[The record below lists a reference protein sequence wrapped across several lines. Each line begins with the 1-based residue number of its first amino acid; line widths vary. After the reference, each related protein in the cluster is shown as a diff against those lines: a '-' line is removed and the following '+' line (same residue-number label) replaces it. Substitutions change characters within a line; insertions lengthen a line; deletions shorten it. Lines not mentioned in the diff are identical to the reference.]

1 VRPYT
6 PLSDALSDLSVLAES
21 VRGSALLSVATSPKL
36 GRRARRLDPPE
47 PVDDLLAFTVAQLS
61 AGVEDIRS
69 LVNRIYPPAL
79 ATSALGAT
87 LTDLARPGGVVDVH
101 TVLNRRSDPVI
112 EATAWFV
119 ASEGIANAVKH
130 APGHRVRVSATSD
143 GDRTLTVSIVD
154 VAGQDLEWIHGGLF
168 TILLDSK
175 ATEGQLTVGR
185 FDVPKDEAPPFHLHT
200 REDEVFLLIKGTA
213 LVWGRRTPRTRQRW
227 HRLPTPQPSA
237 RRSPTTSG

>member
-69 LVNRIYPPAL
+69 LVNGIYPPAL

-101 TVLNRRSDPVI
+101 TVLNRRSDPSSRRPRGSSPARASPTRSSTLP
-112 EATAWFV
+112 ATAYG
-119 ASEGIANAVKH
+119 S
-130 APGHRVRVSATSD
+130 PRV
-143 GDRTLTVSIVD
+143 G
-154 VAGQDLEWIHGGLF
+154 
-168 TILLDSK
+168 
-175 ATEGQLTVGR
+175 
-185 FDVPKDEAPPFHLHT
+185 
-200 REDEVFLLIKGTA
+200 VFLLLSVMAVYHGYQTTINRACWACTGEPEPGSQA
-213 LVWGRRTPRTRQRW
+213 VTPSE
-227 HRLPTPQPSA
+227 PTTPSA
-237 RRSPTTSG
+237 APVANAELWHYALDF